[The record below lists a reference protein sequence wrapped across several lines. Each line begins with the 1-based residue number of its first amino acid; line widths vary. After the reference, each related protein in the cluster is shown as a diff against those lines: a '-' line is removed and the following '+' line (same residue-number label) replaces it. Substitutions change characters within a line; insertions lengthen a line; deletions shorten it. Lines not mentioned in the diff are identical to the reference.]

1 MENIARTAT
10 FAGRECCTEF
20 RTSTSAEGVCTL
32 MRKQKKYGD
41 RVRWSVFT
49 SVKHCNRNRSECD
62 GPNHNVQFTKIAIM
76 FSFNSHM
83 STYFDSLDDV
93 ESTSNVTR
101 KPASGGKPLLRLCNA
116 TSKRGREMLARGILT
131 LILRSNVDPTS
142 YTTET
147 AHNFSV
153 LLPDQALWSG

>member
-1 MENIARTAT
+1 
-10 FAGRECCTEF
+10 
-20 RTSTSAEGVCTL
+20 
-32 MRKQKKYGD
+32 
-41 RVRWSVFT
+41 
-49 SVKHCNRNRSECD
+49 
-62 GPNHNVQFTKIAIM
+62 M
-76 FSFNSHM
+76 FSFNFHM

-131 LILRSNVDPTS
+131 LILRSNVEPTS